1 MLADCLLIIKYT
13 YRLELTL
20 ISYFEIMVRIIQ
32 IFVYIEGVK
41 YIIYIYVIYS
51 SDRLYKIKN
60 TKYYQV

>member
-13 YRLELTL
+13 YRLELNL
-20 ISYFEIMVRIIQ
+20 ISYFEIKVRIIQ

-51 SDRLYKIKN
+51 SDRSYKIKN
-60 TKYYQV
+60 TKYY